1 MEFKYVPTTCP
12 FCGTGCSFNLVVK
25 DGKVVGTAPFHR
37 SPVNEGKVCQKG
49 ANANEFV
56 NAHDRIKTPLI
67 KKDGKF
73 VEATWEEAYK
83 LIASKLGQYSGEQIA
98 VIGSARA
105 SNEDNYALQKFARCV
120 MQTPNIDHCAR
131 LCHASTVE
139 GLTQIFGSG
148 AMTNS
153 ISDLA
158 DTNCAFIIGSNN
170 FEARP
175 FAGRKLMQ
183 AKRNGAKIIVCDPRR
198 TPTAKQAHLHI
209 QHYSGTDIALLNGM
223 MQYIIK
229 NGWENKEFIN
239 ARTLG
244 YEDFKSC
251 VMQEKYSLENVSKI
265 TGVPVE
271 HIRTTCQWI
280 HKADKTTALYTLG
293 ITQHTVGVDDVRS
306 IGYL

>member
-1 MEFKYVPTTCP
+1 M
-12 FCGTGCSFNLVVK
+12 
-25 DGKVVGTAPFHR
+25 
-37 SPVNEGKVCQKG
+37 Q
-49 ANANEFV
+49 
-56 NAHDRIKTPLI
+56 
-67 KKDGKF
+67 
-73 VEATWEEAYK
+73 
-83 LIASKLGQYSGEQIA
+83 KLGRLVLKTQN
-98 VIGSARA
+98 V
-105 SNEDNYALQKFARCV
+105 
-120 MQTPNIDHCAR
+120 DHCAR
-131 LCHASTVE
+131 LCHASTVA
-139 GLTQIFGSG
+139 GLAQVFGSG

-158 DTNCAFIIGSNN
+158 DAECAFIIGSNN

-293 ITQHTVGVDDVRS
+293 ITQHTVGVDNVRS